1 MRQEFITQMD
11 TLDEDL
17 LRMSR
22 YVRRAMERAVEAM
35 NTCDVV
41 VAEQTID
48 ADDRIDELADHVD
61 DQCVQLLALQAPVAT
76 DLRIVITSLRVS
88 QTLERMGDLARH
100 VAQIVR
106 QSHPSKPAPEPIQQK
121 IDQMAK
127 LVVQAAH
134 NVVDALTDKDIKLAG
149 KIQDQDDAI
158 DDLEIEINKLV
169 LDESIELSRQQIA
182 NILLLARFFERFGD
196 HATSVARR
204 LAFQSQGI
212 AVAHAHDFPAEGNE
226 TGSW

>member
-121 IDQMAK
+121 IDG
-127 LVVQAAH
+127 QAGC
-134 NVVDALTDKDIKLAG
+134 AG
-149 KIQDQDDAI
+149 GSQ
-158 DDLEIEINKLV
+158 
-169 LDESIELSRQQIA
+169 
-182 NILLLARFFERFGD
+182 
-196 HATSVARR
+196 RR
-204 LAFQSQGI
+204 
-212 AVAHAHDFPAEGNE
+212 
-226 TGSW
+226 

>member
-121 IDQMAK
+121 NDQMAK

-204 LAFQSQGI
+204 LAFQIQGI
-212 AVAHAHDFPAEGNE
+212 AVAHAHDFPAEGN
-226 TGSW
+226 